1 MRGGGTLVIA
11 RRNGSGSS
19 SGGTS
24 GGTSGDSV
32 GFLLLLFVSSLASH
46 GVCCRGSRGKKM
58 EGLGFVGGFVSI
70 IHYP

>member
-32 GFLLLLFVSSLASH
+32 GFLLLLFVSSLASQIGRAH
-46 GVCCRGSRGKKM
+46 V
-58 EGLGFVGGFVSI
+58 
-70 IHYP
+70 